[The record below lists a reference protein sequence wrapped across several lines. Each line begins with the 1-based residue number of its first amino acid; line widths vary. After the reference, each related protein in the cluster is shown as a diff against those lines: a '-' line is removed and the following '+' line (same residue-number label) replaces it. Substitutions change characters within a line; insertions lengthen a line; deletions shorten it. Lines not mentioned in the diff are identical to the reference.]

1 MSTDLHYLG
10 RPFSQAEMN
19 AIRAITED
27 RARYPT
33 RAAISRAVCLALS
46 WRKPDG
52 GLKEV
57 SCRVALLRM
66 QADGHIDLPVPTR
79 VIRPNLNRPAQH
91 LIEPEPIDA
100 RLADLRPLRL
110 VAVAGRGSEA
120 QAWRDLIA
128 RHHYLG
134 YTPLP
139 GAQIRYLVQSRRGL
153 VALLGFGAAA
163 WKVMPRDQHIG
174 WDRDQRERHL
184 HLVVNNARFLILPHV
199 RVRYLASSVLALAC
213 RQLADD
219 WQARYGY
226 RPVLLETFVDKERFR
241 GTSYR
246 AANWIPVGDTKGRG
260 KMDVHR
266 TAHLP
271 VKTVYLYP
279 LSANYRTVLTTPSPS

>member
-1 MSTDLHYLG
+1 MTAGLRYLG
-10 RPFSQAEMN
+10 REFSETEM
-19 AIRAITED
+19 AQIRAITED
-27 RARYPT
+27 RTHYPT
-33 RAAISRAVCLALS
+33 RAAISRAVCSALS
-46 WRKPDG
+46 WRKRDG

-66 QADGHIDLPVPTR
+66 QADGHIHLPVPTR
-79 VIRPNLNRPAQH
+79 VIRPNLKRPAQH
-91 LIEPEPIDA
+91 LMEPEPIDA
-100 RLADLRPLRL
+100 RLADLLPLRL
-110 VAVAGRGSEA
+110 VAVEGRGPEA
-120 QAWRDLIA
+120 MAWRDLIA

-139 GAQIRYLVQSRRGL
+139 GAQIRYMVQSRRGL

-199 RVRYLASSVLALAC
+199 RVRYLASCVLGLAA
-213 RQLADD
+213 RHLADD

-226 RPVLLETFVDKERFR
+226 RPVLLETFVDKERFQ

-246 AANWIPVGDTKGRG
+246 AANWIPIGDTKGRG
-260 KMDVHR
+260 KLDVHR
-266 TAHLP
+266 TARLP
-271 VKTVYLYP
+271 IKAVYLYP
-279 LSANYRTVLTTPSPS
+279 LSSDYRAALTAPSPS